1 MTRHSYRVKPRLRQ
15 SVKLPVKV
23 HRSRAV
29 SGMRALLPA
38 TCLALLLLSARP
50 LVAQTSLLVYAASSL
65 TDAFLAIEAE
75 FESSNPQIDVLHNF
89 AASSTLVNQLLL
101 GAPADV
107 IASADET
114 RLERLLADGIV
125 ASPSTLVRNDLV
137 LAIPADNPA
146 DLETTADLAREGL
159 RLVLAAPGVPIRS
172 YSDQLLEQ
180 LAQSHD
186 YDLADVMANVVSE
199 ESNVRQVLLKIA
211 LGDADAGFV
220 YSSDITPSLAA
231 LVSTIPLPVNASG
244 AAVYP
249 VAIVSGSELPEA
261 AARYVNFLL
270 SPAGQRIMVDNGFRP
285 ALEDAQPLPW
295 LPCLPAWP

>member
-15 SVKLPVKV
+15 SVKLPARV
-23 HRSRAV
+23 HGSRIV
-29 SGMRALLPA
+29 CGMRPVLPA
-38 TCLALLLLSARP
+38 ICLALLVLSARP
-50 LVAQTSLLVYAASSL
+50 LAAQTSLLVYAASSL

-107 IASADET
+107 IASADEAQ
-114 RLERLLADGIV
+114 LERLLADGIV
-125 ASPSTLVRNDLV
+125 VSPSTLARNNLA

-146 DLETTADLAREGL
+146 GLETTADLAMEGL
-159 RLVLAAPGVPIRS
+159 RLVLAAPGVPVRS
-172 YSDQLLEQ
+172 YSDRLLEQ
-180 LAQSHD
+180 LVQTHD
-186 YDLADVMANVVSE
+186 YDVADVMANVVSE

-231 LVSTIPLPVNASG
+231 LVSTIPLPVNATG
-244 AAVYP
+244 NAVYP
-249 VAIVSGSELPEA
+249 VAIIRGSALPEEA
-261 AARYVNFLL
+261 AGYVNFLL
-270 SPAGQRIMVDNGFRP
+270 SPAGQQIMVDNGFRP
-285 ALEDAQPLPW
+285 ALDEMPYSPW
-295 LPCLPAWP
+295 PSCMPAWP